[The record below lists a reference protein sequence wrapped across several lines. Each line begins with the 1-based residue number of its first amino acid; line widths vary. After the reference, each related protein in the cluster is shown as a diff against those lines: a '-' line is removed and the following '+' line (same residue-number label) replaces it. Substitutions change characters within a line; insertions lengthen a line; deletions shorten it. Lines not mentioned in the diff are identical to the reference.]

1 MKIFILTLFAS
12 LTFNV
17 CLFAQV
23 QDPDT
28 IRNPI
33 KQGDPAPQ
41 VIPRN
46 AEYRR
51 SLILVRKDELPMEI
65 KKTLQ
70 DAQYKGWEK
79 ATFYRNE
86 TSTTYLVE
94 IQDPNKTR
102 LYRFSKDGKLLNE

>member
-1 MKIFILTLFAS
+1 MKTFILTLFAS
-12 LTFNV
+12 LTFST
-17 CLFAQV
+17 CLLGQV

-41 VIPRN
+41 VIPKG

-51 SLILVRKDELPMEI
+51 SLIVVRKEELPVGV
-65 KKTLQ
+65 KKALQ
-70 DAQYKGWEK
+70 GEQYKGWEK

-102 LYRFSKDGKLLNE
+102 LYRFTKDGKLLND